1 MTTPPCSNRFAALQ
15 RIQTQAYRKAP
26 AIRDIYER
34 ANMAPADLCGA
45 SDLARLPVT
54 TKDQL
59 LALQRAHPPFGGFL
73 AADTHDIR
81 RIFVSPGPIYEP
93 ELSSDVTGRGFAQVF
108 NQAGIGPGDRVL
120 NTWSYHLV
128 PAGLLL
134 DQGIASTGAT
144 IIPCGP
150 GGAEQ
155 QAQLILELDI
165 TCICASTSFFIT
177 LIETLERMGYQ
188 LPRDWR
194 VKNAMLGGEM
204 GNWMHKR
211 RDLEQRYAIN
221 TFSAYATG
229 DFGLIGYEEDGLEG
243 YRIHPERL
251 VQVCDPVSGEP
262 LPVGSTGEIVV
273 TTLESGWPLV
283 RFGTGD
289 VAQALSQ
296 TEDGLVDR
304 IGLLQGRVGQGVKVR
319 EVFVYPRNIEEL
331 LSRVPEINRAQLV
344 VETLGHR
351 ETMTLR
357 AELKPKGTPANVEAH
372 LADAFKQVTRLKL
385 DNIEWLEVG
394 QLAEGDPTLVDRK
407 HAQA

>member
-1 MTTPPCSNRFAALQ
+1 MTTSPRSNRFAALQ
-15 RIQTQAYRKAP
+15 RIQTDAYRQAP
-26 AIRDIYER
+26 AIRAIFER
-34 ANMAPADLCGA
+34 AAIEPANLHGA

-73 AADTHDIR
+73 AADERDIR

-93 ELSSDVTGRGFAQVF
+93 EFSSDVSGRGFAQVF
-108 NQAGIGPGDRVL
+108 RQAGIGPGDRVL

-144 IIPCGP
+144 VIPCGP

-155 QAQLILELDI
+155 QAQLILELGI

-177 LIETLERMGYQ
+177 LTETLERMGCE

-204 GNWMHKR
+204 GNWMQKR

-243 YRIHPERL
+243 YRIHPERM

-262 LPVGSTGEIVV
+262 LPIGSTGEIVV
-273 TTLESGWPLV
+273 TTLESGWPLI

-296 TEDGLVDR
+296 TDDGLVDR

-319 EVFVYPRNIEEL
+319 EVFVYPRNIEEV
-331 LSRVPEINRAQLV
+331 LSRVPALSRVQLV
-344 VETLGHR
+344 VEAQGHR

-357 AELKPKGTPANVEAH
+357 AELKPTGIPADVEDH
-372 LADAFKQVTRLKL
+372 LMDSFKQVTRLKL
-385 DNIEWLEVG
+385 DNIEWLEIG

-407 HAQA
+407 HAKA

>member
-1 MTTPPCSNRFAALQ
+1 
-15 RIQTQAYRKAP
+15 
-26 AIRDIYER
+26 
-34 ANMAPADLCGA
+34 
-45 SDLARLPVT
+45 
-54 TKDQL
+54 
-59 LALQRAHPPFGGFL
+59 
-73 AADTHDIR
+73 
-81 RIFVSPGPIYEP
+81 
-93 ELSSDVTGRGFAQVF
+93 
-108 NQAGIGPGDRVL
+108 
-120 NTWSYHLV
+120 
-128 PAGLLL
+128 
-134 DQGIASTGAT
+134 
-144 IIPCGP
+144 
-150 GGAEQ
+150 
-155 QAQLILELDI
+155 
-165 TCICASTSFFIT
+165 
-177 LIETLERMGYQ
+177 MGYQ

-204 GNWMHKR
+204 GNWMQKR

-229 DFGLIGYEEDGLEG
+229 DFGLIGYEQDGLEG